1 LLYLFT
7 TIQRLSTV
15 EFKRKFNVMQHKIP
29 TPSGSTPGGLQVG
42 SGWIPC
48 RFSVDSGWVPGRLRV
63 DSRWTPGGFR
73 VSSGWASGRPRVI
86 SGSASGGFRVGVGR
100 VPGRLGVGSVSAPGG
115 LRVGS
120 DQVGLDLAQATAA
133 QNRGDT
139 NLQCVINLIQTPDLV
154 NVLQEM
160 PPLSTFVYI

>member
-7 TIQRLSTV
+7 TQQRLSTV

-48 RFSVDSGWVPGRLRV
+48 RFAVDSGWVPGRLRV
-63 DSRWTPGGFR
+63 DS
-73 VSSGWASGRPRVI
+73 GWI
-86 SGSASGGFRVGVGR
+86 
-100 VPGRLGVGSVSAPGG
+100 PGRLRVDSGWIPGRRREGSGSTRGG

-120 DQVGLDLAQATAA
+120 DQVGLDLAPWSSKCLARNASVKYFCIYLNIQF
-133 QNRGDT
+133 NS
-139 NLQCVINLIQTPDLV
+139 LQTLKNKQPQCYV
-154 NVLQEM
+154 NCLPEN
-160 PPLSTFVYI
+160 T

>member
-1 LLYLFT
+1 VIHIPTIFYCLHAFRNFT
-7 TIQRLSTV
+7 INCYICLQHIQRLSTV

-73 VSSGWASGRPRVI
+73 VDSGCIPGRRREG
-86 SGSASGGFRVGVGR
+86 SGSAR
-100 VPGRLGVGSVSAPGG
+100 GG

-120 DQVGLDLAQATAA
+120 DQVGLDLAICSA
-133 QNRGDT
+133 
-139 NLQCVINLIQTPDLV
+139 
-154 NVLQEM
+154 E
-160 PPLSTFVYI
+160 